1 MTAESYLEA
10 AAKLRREAD
19 SLPDN
24 MRQAWLRG
32 AERFEAIAAEIDTD

>member
-1 MTAESYLEA
+1 MTAESYLAA

-24 MRQAWLRG
+24 MRREWIRG
-32 AERFEAIAAEIDTD
+32 AETFEAIAAEIDES